1 MSDSKGVRFG
11 ISNAHYALY
20 TEGVD
25 GALGTYA
32 TPVPMKGATQLT
44 LTPQGNTWTLY
55 ADDIAYETG
64 SSNTGYEL
72 SVTIAVFGDQAK
84 IDLLGYETDENGV
97 VYESAKAEPAS
108 AAFLW
113 EFGGSKVRKRGLL
126 YNVKFNR
133 PTETGNTKADSVD
146 PDTDEI
152 TGVAIGRDLTI
163 NGETVNVIKASVTNE
178 TATASQFANW
188 FDAVYIVGATGV
200 TGATGAT
207 GETS

>member
-20 TEGVD
+20 TEGT
-25 GALGTYA
+25 GATAGTYA
-32 TPVPMKGATQLT
+32 APVAMPGATQLT
-44 LTPQGNTWTLY
+44 LTPQGDTWTFY

-64 SSNTGYEL
+64 SSNTGYEV

-84 IDLLGYETDENGV
+84 IDLLGYVADNNGV
-97 VYESAKAEPAS
+97 VYEPADAEPAS
-108 AAFLW
+108 CAFLW
-113 EFGGSKVRKRGLL
+113 EFNGSKVKKRGVL

-133 PTETGNTKADSVD
+133 PTMTGNTKTDSVD

-163 NGETVNVIKASVTNE
+163 DNKTVNVIKASVTNE
-178 TATASQFANW
+178 QATKTQFDAW
-188 FDAVYIVGATGV
+188 FTAVYIVGA
-200 TGATGAT
+200 
-207 GETS
+207 